1 MRLRLFYSV
10 QRALA
15 VFLLA
20 AFGLLCWRGAAAAE
34 APDELVRRISSQV
47 VDIARTDEA
56 VLRGNQERILALV
69 RQHLLPHIDFERMT
83 SLAVG
88 RYWRNATP
96 QQRDRLTEEFRDL
109 LVHVYS
115 GAIAQVK
122 DKKLVFKPLRGDPRS
137 GEVIVRSEV
146 IQKSGAEP
154 IELNYRLA
162 NGPSGWKIYDVSVL
176 DVWLVQ
182 SYRGTFSSEISRSGI
197 DGLIRTLDAKNAQ
210 LANKNQNRETAKQP
224 TASGS

>member
-1 MRLRLFYSV
+1 MRLRLFHSV
-10 QRALA
+10 HRALA

-20 AFGLLCWRGAAAAE
+20 TFGLLCSRGVAAAE

-56 VLRGNQERILALV
+56 VLRGNQERILTLV

-96 QQRDRLTEEFRDL
+96 QQRERLTEEFRDL

-115 GAIAQVK
+115 GAISQVK

-137 GEVIVRSEV
+137 DEVIVRSEV
-146 IQKSGAEP
+146 VQKSGAEP

-182 SYRGTFSSEISRSGI
+182 SYRGTFASEISRGGI

-210 LANKNQNRETAKQP
+210 LASKSRVSTKES